1 MASAVREEEA
11 AAQAYLSQ
19 HRIPD
24 LLGGLTSSVLYHRPE
39 RLREFLISLLE
50 RIKIAR
56 MTGVAYPYLMDNS
69 NLTSMFEMMDPSK
82 QGYITSVQ
90 LREALQTLGL
100 PTEDESFPDGERITI
115 ERFISEVNKKRLAT
129 CSRF

>member
-1 MASAVREEEA
+1 MASSVREEEA
-11 AAQAYLSQ
+11 QAYLEQ
-19 HRIPD
+19 HRIVE
-24 LLGGLTSSVLYHRPE
+24 LLDGLTSSVLYHRPE
-39 RLREFLISLLE
+39 RPREFLISLLE
-50 RIKIAR
+50 RVKVAR
-56 MTGVAYPYLMDNS
+56 MTGVAYPYLMDHS

-115 ERFISEVNKKRLAT
+115 ERFINKVNKKRLAT

>member
-1 MASAVREEEA
+1 
-11 AAQAYLSQ
+11 
-19 HRIPD
+19 
-24 LLGGLTSSVLYHRPE
+24 
-39 RLREFLISLLE
+39 
-50 RIKIAR
+50 
-56 MTGVAYPYLMDNS
+56 MDNS

-115 ERFISEVNKKRLAT
+115 ERFISEVRHPTSPRASARK
-129 CSRF
+129 F